1 MIIQLKSQQSAG
13 QEDKLMELQQRYNKL
28 KADYDELFRQQ
39 TEMLGITVTS
49 SLNDREEASTQ
60 TDFQV
65 ITDNLPEI
73 NRSYQVQDA
82 SESSTETAAGASS
95 SASQQTEPELT
106 KQQIKR
112 RRQKATKKL
121 QQETAEKADVPT
133 PVAEFD
139 E

>member
-1 MIIQLKSQQSAG
+1 MIQLKSQQSTG
-13 QEDKLMELQQRYNKL
+13 QEDKLMELQHRYDKL
-28 KADYDELFRQQ
+28 KADYDELFRQK
-39 TEMLGITVTS
+39 TEMLGNIITS

-82 SESSTETAAGASS
+82 SESSSETAAGVSS
-95 SASQQTEPELT
+95 SASQQAEPELT

-121 QQETAEKADVPT
+121 QQEIAEKADVPT